1 MPNVLI
7 LGGRAPVALDHARR
21 FQRQG
26 WKVRL
31 ADSIPCRLS
40 GWSRSVT
47 ATLPLA
53 SPRYAP
59 MAFVEGIH
67 AAIRAHAIDLVVPTC
82 EEVFYLSR
90 YRNLLP
96 ADARVLA
103 GDFDT
108 LRTLHSKWRFIE
120 AAQGCGA
127 TVPESCRVASLAE
140 ARAWAGA
147 EPVVLKPEYSR
158 FGVHVRLHPQGLPM
172 QAPELDVAGAWVAQR
187 YHAGVEL
194 CSYAVADGGRL
205 LAHAV
210 YRPSYRIRRSS
221 SYYFEPHPSEKIRSF
236 VSTFVRKM
244 NFTGQISFDW
254 IQGEDGEATV
264 IECNPRSTSGLHLF
278 SEHDALPEALMG
290 AAANCVEPGQ
300 TQPAMIAGLMLSAG
314 LYEAVAK
321 STLPRWRHDY
331 RRARDVIARPGDRA
345 PFAGALLDVCSYSR
359 LAIQQGCNLRQA
371 ATRDI
376 EWDGECLSP
385 I

>member
-21 FQRQG
+21 FQSQG
-26 WKVRL
+26 WKVHL

-40 GWSRSVT
+40 GWSRSV
-47 ATLPLA
+47 AAVLPLA

-59 MAFVEGIH
+59 MAFVDGIR
-67 AAIRAHAIDLVVPTC
+67 AAIRTHAIDLVVPTC

-90 YRNLLP
+90 YRDLLP
-96 ADARVLA
+96 ADVRVLA
-103 GDFDT
+103 DDFDT

-127 TVPESCRVASLAE
+127 DVPDSHRVASLAE
-140 ARAWAGA
+140 ARAWAEA
-147 EPVVLKPEYSR
+147 DPVVLKPEYSR
-158 FGVHVRLHPQGLPM
+158 FGVHVRIYPEGLPK
-172 QAPELDVAGAWVAQR
+172 QAKELDVAGAWVAQR
-187 YHAGVEL
+187 YHSGVEL
-194 CSYAVADGGRL
+194 CSYGIADCGRL

-210 YRPSYRIRRSS
+210 YRPSYRIQRSS
-221 SYYFEPHPSEKIRSF
+221 SYYFEPHSSGKIRSF
-236 VSTFVRKM
+236 VSSFVRKM

-254 IQGEDGEATV
+254 IQGEDGEVVV
-264 IECNPRSTSGLHLF
+264 IECNPRATSGLHLF
-278 SEHDALPEALMG
+278 PELDALPAALMG
-290 AAANCVEPGQ
+290 AATHCVEPSQ

-331 RRARDVIARPGDRA
+331 RRARDVITRPGDRS
-345 PFAGALLDVCSYSR
+345 PLAGALLDLGSYAR
-359 LAIQQGCNLRQA
+359 LAVRQGCNLREA

-385 I
+385 T